1 MTWGKNI
8 LKLIISIIFDLS
20 DFFFRIP
27 GLGSIWDIAGG
38 VLGLALWGIPGGFQ
52 FLELIDISEQ
62 IDGFIPTVTLA
73 GLYVIIFK
81 RD

>member
-1 MTWGKNI
+1 MALGKNI
-8 LKLIISIIFDLS
+8 LKLIISVIFDIS

-38 VLGLALWGIPGGFQ
+38 ALGLVLWGIPGGFQ
-52 FLELIDISEQ
+52 FLELIDVSEQ

-73 GLYVIIFK
+73 GLYVIFFK
-81 RD
+81 GD